1 MGLGEVLRE
10 RRDRRREGLAA
21 VARRAKISPAY
32 LYKLEGDDVQEP
44 SPHILHRLA
53 EALET
58 PYADLMDAAGYL
70 LPDQDPDPAR
80 LSVALF
86 ADITDEERR
95 ELLAYLNWYRSRRDE
110 RAREPR

>member
-32 LYKLEGDDVQEP
+32 LYKLESDDVQEP

-53 EALET
+53 AALET

-70 LPDQDPDPAR
+70 LPGADPDPAR
-80 LSVALF
+80 LSMALF
-86 ADITDEERR
+86 ADLSEDERR
-95 ELLAYLNWYRSRRDE
+95 ELLAYLNWYRSRQDE

>member
-1 MGLGEVLRE
+1 MGLGELLRE

-32 LYKLEGDDVQEP
+32 LYKLESDDVQEP

-53 EALET
+53 AALET

-70 LPDQDPDPAR
+70 LPDTEPDPAR
-80 LSVALF
+80 LSTALF
-86 ADITDEERR
+86 DDLSEVERR
-95 ELLAYLNWYRSRRDE
+95 ELLAYLNWYRSRQDE
-110 RAREPR
+110 RAREPQ